1 MFPIN
6 AVWGL
11 NQRMETGRPV
21 LRCVLSPEL
30 PSALGLGPAWRGA
43 QETAP
48 GACAARAACT
58 PFGDI
63 APFVPPRSPHANSL
77 GKGLSGLRAQES
89 HVFLQP
95 LIRWY
100 LMGPEPRGIRFWPLE
115 SSEDNLGLVSCNP
128 EDHEL
133 CLLSACLIPGFL
145 GPFQLLF
152 SIWQPSRDHAS
163 KIFILL
169 YIKKLC

>member
-1 MFPIN
+1 
-6 AVWGL
+6 
-11 NQRMETGRPV
+11 ME
-21 LRCVLSPEL
+21 
-30 PSALGLGPAWRGA
+30 GA

-48 GACAARAACT
+48 GACAVRVVGT

-63 APFVPPRSPHANSL
+63 APYVPPCSPHANSL
-77 GKGLSGLRAQES
+77 GKGLSGLKAQES

-100 LMGPEPRGIRFWPLE
+100 LMDPEPRGIRFWALE

-133 CLLSACLIPGFL
+133 CLLSACLFPGFL
-145 GPFQLLF
+145 
-152 SIWQPSRDHAS
+152 
-163 KIFILL
+163 
-169 YIKKLC
+169 